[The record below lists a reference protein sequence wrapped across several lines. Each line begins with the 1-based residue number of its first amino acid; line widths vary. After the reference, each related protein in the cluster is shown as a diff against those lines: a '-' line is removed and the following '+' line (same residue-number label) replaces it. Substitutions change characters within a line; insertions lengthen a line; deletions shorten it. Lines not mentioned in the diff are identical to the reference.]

1 MSFVVYIPV
10 YSFKII
16 FKILFFSKNVGASCY
31 SLYNI
36 IVGPNWYFQCLIF
49 ILTIIVWFVYIYNC
63 SKPYIYDKR
72 DMFSCFIVKMLHLS
86 LCKGVSDVNNKK
98 PINNKNN
105 KKLWFLLTRFC
116 ASGCWGVWVNP
127 LKMENSWQKAFFQI
141 MMNKVLKS
149 CEKWSLLM

>member
-1 MSFVVYIPV
+1 MNEKKIIVVCFFVSFVVYIPV

-16 FKILFFSKNVGASCY
+16 FKILLFSKNVGASCY

-86 LCKGVSDVNNKK
+86 LCKGVSDM
-98 PINNKNN
+98 NNKNLSTTKTTKN
-105 KKLWFLLTRFC
+105 FGFC
-116 ASGCWGVWVNP
+116 LPDFVHQGVGGFEW
-127 LKMENSWQKAFFQI
+127 I
-141 MMNKVLKS
+141 H
-149 CEKWSLLM
+149 